1 MTSGMLTSK
10 VCANGKAMGM
20 VMAITPQLDPVVNDS
35 SDTVINTTT
44 GNNCAVMKGDT
55 ASMT

>member
-44 GNNCAVMKGDT
+44 GNN
-55 ASMT
+55 